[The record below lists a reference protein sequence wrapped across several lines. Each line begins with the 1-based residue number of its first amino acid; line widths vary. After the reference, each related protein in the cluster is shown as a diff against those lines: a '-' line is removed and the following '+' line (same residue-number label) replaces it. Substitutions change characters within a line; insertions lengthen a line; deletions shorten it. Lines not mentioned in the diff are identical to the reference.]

1 MPGKRGRPPH
11 PLNPDASP
19 AARLGAEIRSRRLAQ
34 GLTLQA
40 LGKLTGYSSQHISA
54 AERALDPISG
64 WFVRVLDRELGAD
77 GALLDLLPAVV
88 YGRAREREEREG
100 ARRVDVP
107 PLPCDATHPGGED
120 VDPINRRGL
129 LGAGVGAALGLSTD
143 APASARELDPEFV
156 QHRTQLLN
164 LLGRHAA
171 AFGPHD
177 VLAAVRR
184 EINSL
189 REHREIARGELRTQL
204 LRVEARWA
212 GFAAWLSNDTDQT
225 RDRDAWMEHAR
236 QLAHESGYPDMAAF
250 ARQRQSQ
257 WAAEDRDAQQAIVFA
272 EAALR
277 TPGVTDQTRT
287 LCALSAALGYALAND
302 ADACERKLADAYKL
316 VEHDSPAPPWSGE
329 FSVSSLRLVRVN
341 EARCWLWLKP
351 VKAVTMYENALRDWP
366 RDLMRDGGLNQAR
379 LALACALAG
388 EHDRA
393 KAEGRKA
400 LTIARR
406 TKSSIAA
413 RELKQLGQ
421 RCTEAKPT
429 RRTGR

>member
-40 LGKLTGYSSQHISA
+40 LGKMTGYSSQHISA

-107 PLPCDATHPGGED
+107 PLPCDATHSGGED

-129 LGAGVGAALGLSTD
+129 LGAGVGAALGLSTN
-143 APASARELDPEFV
+143 APASAREIDPELTE
-156 QHRTQLLN
+156 HLTRLLN
-164 LLGRHAA
+164 LLGRHEAMC
-171 AFGPHD
+171 GPHD
-177 VLAAVRR
+177 VLAAVRHQLDL
-184 EINSL
+184 IAQ
-189 REHREIARGELRTQL
+189 HRKVARGELRTQL
-204 LRVEARWA
+204 LRVESRWA
-212 GFAAWLSNDTDQT
+212 QFAGWLSNDTGQT
-225 RDRDAWMEHAR
+225 RERDAWTERALR
-236 QLAHESGYPDMAAF
+236 LAQEGGYRDMAAF
-250 ARQRQSQ
+250 VRMRQSQ
-257 WAAEDRDAQQAIVFA
+257 WAAQDRDAKQAIVFA

-277 TPGVTDQTRT
+277 VPGVNEQTRA
-287 LCALSAALGYALAND
+287 LCALRAALGHALAGD
-302 ADACERKLADAYKL
+302 TDACERRLADAYGL
-316 VEHDSPAPPWSGE
+316 VEADSPAPPWAGE
-329 FSVSSLRLVRVN
+329 FPVTLRHVRPG
-341 EARCWLWLKP
+341 EARAWLWLKP
-351 VKAVTMYENALRDWP
+351 SKAVTMYENALRDWP
-366 RDLMRDGGLNQAR
+366 RDLTRDGGLHQAR
-379 LALACALAG
+379 LALACAASG

-393 KAEGRKA
+393 SAEGRKA
-400 LTIARR
+400 LAIARTTR
-406 TKSSIAA
+406 SSTAA

-421 RCTEAKPT
+421 ALH
-429 RRTGR
+429 GS